1 MEPYLILARSI
12 TYAQRMQSVL
22 GRVGLRCQISRA
34 PRTLTDLGCAYV
46 LGLETNDIG
55 GVISLLEKE
64 GLKPVSVFRRE
75 GVTLR

>member
-46 LGLETNDIG
+46 LGIETNDIG

-64 GLKPVSVFRRE
+64 GLKPVSVFRKE

>member
-1 MEPYLILARSI
+1 
-12 TYAQRMQSVL
+12 MQSVL

-46 LGLETNDIG
+46 LGIETNDIG

-64 GLKPVSVFRRE
+64 GLKPVSVFRKE

>member
-1 MEPYLILARSI
+1 MEPYLILTRSI
-12 TYAQRMQSVL
+12 TYAQRMQRVL